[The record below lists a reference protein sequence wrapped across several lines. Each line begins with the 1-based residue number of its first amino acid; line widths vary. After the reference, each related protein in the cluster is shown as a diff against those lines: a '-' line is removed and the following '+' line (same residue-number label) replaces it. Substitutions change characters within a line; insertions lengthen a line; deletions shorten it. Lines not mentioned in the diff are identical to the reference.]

1 MSNIIACIVAAG
13 LLIGVADVYLGVLAD
28 FISAVLVLVVRA
40 RRETAAAE

>member
-28 FISAVLVLVVRA
+28 FISAVLFWW
-40 RRETAAAE
+40 